1 LCPGCLLEQGLTD
14 AATLSPPA
22 PVQME
27 TETLALGSLPVASA
41 GSVTSSEAASPAP
54 VSASVPGYEILA
66 ELGRGGMGVVYK
78 ARQTKLQRL
87 VALKMILAGG
97 HASAADLAR
106 FRTEAESIARLQHP
120 NIVQVF
126 EVGEHQGKAFFSLE
140 YCDGGS
146 LAEKLKGTPLP
157 PKEAATL
164 VETLARAM
172 ASAHEKGIVHRDL
185 KPANVL
191 LGKESAP
198 KISDFGLA
206 KKLDEASQTATGA
219 VMGTPSYMAPEQA
232 GGKGKEVTAA
242 ADIYALGAILYECL
256 TGRPPFKAA
265 TPLDTVLQVVND
277 DPVPPTK
284 LQSKT
289 PRNLE
294 TICLKCLQKE
304 PGKRYATALALAE
317 DLRRFQAGEPILA
330 RAVGR
335 AERTVKWVRRHPA
348 LAALLAMVVIG
359 TAAGFGLIVW
369 RLEVEGRLRVQ
380 AEGERVAADEARGTA
395 ENRRQEA
402 ERNLLEART
411 NLYYSRLAQAE
422 REWRDDE
429 TARARRLL
437 TLCPEE
443 QRAWEWHYLNRLFDD
458 SAWTL
463 DVPGILRAGIVFSPD
478 GMSFVGPVGNQAKV
492 FDLRT
497 GKEILALAKHPNR
510 VLQVAFS
517 ADGKRLVSRSGGEVK
532 VFDLPAGRQV
542 FSTTMRGSEADQ
554 LAFSPDGGQIAYAG
568 RDPDVYLW
576 GVGGRR
582 EILLPKK
589 QLDPG
594 RRQPVRVVALAYSP
608 DGKRLAVAT
617 DHGPL
622 KVIEVAT
629 RREVLSLAGMTSP
642 VTFSPNGNL
651 FACHVRGAW
660 DIVRATYP
668 PGEVKVWQVQTGK
681 EAWSVK
687 ADTWAF
693 AFSPDGQHLAGA
705 VADRSVRLWRAA
717 TGEETLVL
725 RGHSARAFQVA
736 FSPDGQRLASAAGDD
751 TRSEF
756 KVWDL
761 PDCQRRALPAAR
773 HVDPITAVAF
783 SPDSSRLAYTT
794 AHHPPGV
801 LDLATGTS
809 RPLDKGSERVSFS
822 PDGRRIATLLGIT
835 ILVYDLE
842 TGKEAF
848 SFKGHTYWVHLVA
861 FSPGGKYLASDA
873 GPVDKAKNSYLSAE
887 VKLWDAQTGR
897 EVRTLKGRTVGF
909 GRGMGLRAV
918 AFSPG
923 DKYLAALAHN
933 WVAKVWEVET
943 GEEVL
948 SLNGVSAFGGFDA
961 DGTRL
966 CGATQ
971 RKLKVWEV
979 STGKEIL
986 TLEGHGGLVNS
997 VAFSPDGRRLAS
1009 GSDDK
1014 SVKIWD
1020 ARTGQE
1026 LLTLRGHSGE
1036 VMCLAFSADGRR
1048 LASGSR
1054 DRTVRLWDA
1063 TTRPPRPKGQ

>member
-1 LCPGCLLEQGLTD
+1 LCPGCLPEQGLTD
-14 AATLSPPA
+14 AATLSPPP
-22 PVQME
+22 PVQTQM
-27 TETLALGSLPVASA
+27 ETLALCSLPVASP
-41 GSVTSSEAASPAP
+41 GSVTSSEADSPAL
-54 VSASVPGYEILA
+54 VSANIPGYEILA

-126 EVGEHQGKAFFSLE
+126 EIGEHEGKAFFSLE

-157 PKEAATL
+157 PKEAAML
-164 VETLARAM
+164 VETLARAL

-185 KPANVL
+185 KPANIL

-206 KKLDEASQTATGA
+206 RKLDEASQTATGA

-265 TPLDTVLQVVND
+265 TPLDTVLQVIND

-289 PRNLE
+289 PRDLE

-304 PGKRYATALALAE
+304 PGKRYASAVALAE
-317 DLRRFQAGEPILA
+317 DLRRFQDGEPILA
-330 RAVGR
+330 RAVGP
-335 AERTVKWVRRHPA
+335 AERMVKWVRRHPA
-348 LAALLAMVVIG
+348 LAALLAMVVLA
-359 TAAGFGLIVW
+359 TTAGFGLIVW
-369 RLEVEGRLRVQ
+369 RLEVEGGLRVQ
-380 AEGERVAADEARGTA
+380 AEGERAAADEARGT
-395 ENRRQEA
+395 A

-422 REWRDDE
+422 REWRNNE
-429 TARARRLL
+429 TARGQSLL

-463 DVPGILRAGIVFSPD
+463 DVPDILHSGIVFSPD
-478 GMSFVGPVGNQAKV
+478 GTSIAGPVGNQAKV

-497 GKEILALAKHPNR
+497 GKVILALEKHQNR

-542 FSTTMRGSEADQ
+542 FSTAMRVSEEDQ
-554 LAFSPDGGQIAYAG
+554 LAISPDGGQIAYAG
-568 RDPDVYLW
+568 RNSDVQLW
-576 GVGGRR
+576 GVGGGR

-589 QLDPG
+589 QLVPVQG
-594 RRQPVRVVALAYSP
+594 QPVRVVALAYSP
-608 DGKRLAVAT
+608 DGKLLAVAT

-642 VTFSPNGNL
+642 VAFSPNGNL
-651 FACHVRGAW
+651 FACHARGTW

-687 ADTWAF
+687 ADTWDF

-705 VADRSVRLWRAA
+705 VADTSVRLWRAA
-717 TGEETLVL
+717 TGEETLRL
-725 RGHSARAFQVA
+725 RGHTSRAFQVA
-736 FSPDGQRLASAAGDD
+736 FSPDGQRLVSAAGND

-761 PDCQRRALPAAR
+761 PDCRRRALPAAR

-783 SPDSSRLAYTT
+783 SPDSGRLAFTT

-801 LDLATGTS
+801 LDLATGTG
-809 RPLDKGSERVSFS
+809 RPLDRGSERVSFS
-822 PDGRRIATLLGIT
+822 PDGRRVATLFGNM

-842 TGKEAF
+842 TGKEAY
-848 SFKGHTYWVHLVA
+848 SFEGHTHWVHLVA

-873 GPVDKAKNSYLSAE
+873 GPVDQRKNNYLSVE

-897 EVRTLKGRTVGF
+897 EVRTLKARTEGF
-909 GRGMGLRAV
+909 GRGAALRAL

-923 DKYLAALAHN
+923 DRYLAALAAN
-933 WVAKVWEVET
+933 WDARVWEVET

-948 SLNGVSAFGGFDA
+948 TLNEIDTLGGFDA

-966 CGATQ
+966 CGAMQ
-971 RKLKVWEV
+971 RKVKVWEV

-986 TLEGHGGLVNS
+986 TVEGHGGRVNS

-1026 LLTLRGHSGE
+1026 LLTLRAHSGE
-1036 VMCLAFSADGRR
+1036 VTCLAFSPDGRR

-1063 TTRPPRPKGQ
+1063 TPRPKRQ